1 MSSIGHKFIAFNAI
15 FAEYVGQ
22 GYKCD
27 KNVAQ
32 HERVK
37 MQIRLDSLIEQKL
50 TYFAN
55 ELQTTKTDRATN
67 RQF

>member
-1 MSSIGHKFIAFNAI
+1 MH
-15 FAEYVGQ
+15 
-22 GYKCD
+22 
-27 KNVAQ
+27 
-32 HERVK
+32 
-37 MQIRLDSLIEQKL
+37 IRLDSLIEQKL